1 MSTLSTQLK
10 LIQSTAFSSHCVQVV
25 QQLTKHGVLKAQV
38 IGNSQNSS
46 IVEHT
51 RDIAMKYCLD
61 AKLEPIIVKRNT
73 CENPL
78 LCTLICDTI
87 YTEYYDNK
95 GKIVS
100 LKVEKTFTH

>member
-1 MSTLSTQLK
+1 MSAMLINSKISQSLNLSK
-10 LIQSTAFSSHCVQVV
+10 CCVQVV
-25 QQLTKHGVLKAQV
+25 QQLTKNGVLKAQV